1 MSILSCIRG
10 CLLLRVQISFSP
22 VTKCTAVLSKKIKSL
37 ALILSI
43 LDDAVIGYR
52 LNIDNVVFTWTNK
65 PEQTL

>member
-1 MSILSCIRG
+1 MSILSCNRG

-22 VTKCTAVLSKKIKSL
+22 VSAVLSKKIKSL